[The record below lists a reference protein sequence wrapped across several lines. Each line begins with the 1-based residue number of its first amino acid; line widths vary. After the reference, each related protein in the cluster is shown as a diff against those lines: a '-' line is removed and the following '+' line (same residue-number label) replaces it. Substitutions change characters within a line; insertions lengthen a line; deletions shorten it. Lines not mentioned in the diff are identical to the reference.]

1 MKKSIV
7 KKIKSNSRISAI
19 SENYDEL
26 GGVVVR
32 ANQHKKKESHEDEM
46 KLVSDLRT
54 VRPFAAVMGRKFPQ
68 FEKILSPFHN
78 SLDKDHY
85 SAWIKHH
92 LKVLTYES
100 GK

>member
-1 MKKSIV
+1 
-7 KKIKSNSRISAI
+7 
-19 SENYDEL
+19 
-26 GGVVVR
+26 
-32 ANQHKKKESHEDEM
+32 M
-46 KLVSDLRT
+46 KLVSDFRT

>member
-1 MKKSIV
+1 
-7 KKIKSNSRISAI
+7 
-19 SENYDEL
+19 
-26 GGVVVR
+26 
-32 ANQHKKKESHEDEM
+32 M

-92 LKVLTYES
+92 GLTAEIKETFRHS
-100 GK
+100 SL